1 MTLPAPESQ
10 NIQIRPDA
18 EENSEK
24 TDPAT
29 IIYPRIGLLIDGEW
43 IFDRPTLCD
52 VENPS
57 TELIIGTVPR
67 ASADDLAAALQSSA
81 RGFEIWRKTPPS
93 QRAALMRRA
102 AALVRE
108 RSEEIAPVFVLESG
122 RTMAEVRAE
131 IERSAT
137 FLEWDSEELKRN
149 YGRIVPTDAPIQQF
163 VVREPVGPVAAFTPW
178 NVPMSAPSRKI
189 SASLATGCSIILK
202 PSSETPAT
210 ACLFAQ
216 CFLDAGL
223 PKGVLNVVF
232 GESDEVSRALVLSPI
247 TRLVTLTGSTHVG
260 KHLSRLAVETMKPV
274 LMELGGHAPVLIDDG
289 VDPAG
294 VARLAAHWKFR
305 MAGQFCSAAS
315 RFLIHKNVYGDFVAA
330 LAAEAGKLKVGDGFM
345 EGVQMGALANRRRLA
360 AMEAF
365 VKDAK
370 DRGAR
375 VAAGGARL
383 GNRGWFF
390 QPTVLAD
397 VPLDALIMTDET
409 FGPIA
414 PCVAV
419 ESMDQA
425 LEIGNSLEMGL
436 AAFVFTNTMATADH
450 LTHEL
455 QAGSIA
461 LNCFTSP
468 GADAPFGGYR
478 DSGIGREGGP
488 EMHQS
493 YTIAKTIAERRVR
506 V

>member
-1 MTLPAPESQ
+1 MTDLSQ
-10 NIQIRPDA
+10 TP
-18 EENSEK
+18 
-24 TDPAT
+24 
-29 IIYPRIGLLIDGEW
+29 YPRIGLLIDGAW
-43 IFDRPTLCD
+43 IYDRPTLAN

-57 TELIIGTVPR
+57 TEAILGTVPR
-67 ASADDLAAALQSSA
+67 ASLQDLEDALQSSA
-81 RGFEIWRKTPPS
+81 RGFEVWRKTPPS
-93 QRAALMRRA
+93 ARAALMRRA
-102 AALVRE
+102 AALVRQ
-108 RSEEIAPVFVLESG
+108 RAEEIAPIFVMESG
-122 RTMAEVRAE
+122 RTLTEVRAE

-137 FLEWDSEELKRN
+137 FLDWDSEELKRN
-149 YGRIVPTDAPIQQF
+149 YGRIVPTDPPIQQF
-163 VVREPVGPVAAFTPW
+163 VIREPVGPVAAFTPW

-216 CFLDAGL
+216 CFIDAGL

-232 GESDEVSRALVLSPI
+232 GDSDEVSRALVLSPI
-247 TRLVTLTGSTHVG
+247 TKLVTLTGSTNVG

-274 LMELGGHAPVLIDDG
+274 LMELGGHAPVLIDEG
-289 VDPAG
+289 VNPAE
-294 VARLAAHWKFR
+294 VAKLAANWKFR

-315 RFLIHKNVYGDFVAA
+315 RFLVHKNVYHDFVAA
-330 LAAEAGKLKVGDGFM
+330 LSVEAENWPVGDGFTP
-345 EGVQMGALANRRRLA
+345 GVMMGALANRRRLA
-360 AMEAF
+360 TMEEF
-365 VKDAK
+365 VADATK
-370 DRGAR
+370 RGAR
-375 VAAGGARL
+375 ITAGGARL

-397 VPLDALIMTDET
+397 VPLDAAIMTDET

-414 PCVAV
+414 LCMAV
-419 ESMDQA
+419 DSMDQA
-425 LEIGNSLEMGL
+425 LAIGNSLPMGL
-436 AAFVFTNTMATADH
+436 AGFVFTNDMAKADY

-478 DSGIGREGGP
+478 ESGIGREGGP
-488 EMHQS
+488 EMHHC
-493 YTIAKTIAERRVR
+493 YTVAKTIAERRVR

>member
-1 MTLPAPESQ
+1 MTDLSQ
-10 NIQIRPDA
+10 TP
-18 EENSEK
+18 
-24 TDPAT
+24 
-29 IIYPRIGLLIDGEW
+29 YPRIGLLIDGVW
-43 IFDRPTLCD
+43 IYDRPTLAN

-57 TELIIGTVPR
+57 TEAILGTVPR
-67 ASADDLAAALQSSA
+67 ASLADLDAALQSSA
-81 RGFEIWRKTPPS
+81 RGFEVWRKTPPS
-93 QRAALMRRA
+93 ARSALMRRA
-102 AALVRE
+102 AALVRQ
-108 RSEEIAPVFVLESG
+108 RAEEIAPIFVQESG
-122 RTMAEVRAE
+122 RTLTEVRAE

-137 FLEWDSEELKRN
+137 FLDWDSEELKRN
-149 YGRIVPTDAPIQQF
+149 YGRIVPTDPPIQQF
-163 VVREPVGPVAAFTPW
+163 VIREPIGPVAAFTPW

-189 SASLATGCSIILK
+189 SAALATGCSIILK

-223 PKGVLNVVF
+223 PNGVLNVVF

-274 LMELGGHAPVLIDDG
+274 LMELGGHAPVLIDEG
-289 VDPAG
+289 VNPTE
-294 VARLAAHWKFR
+294 VAKLAANWKFR

-315 RFLIHKNVYGDFVAA
+315 RFLVHKNVYPEFVAA
-330 LAAEAGKLKVGDGFM
+330 LSVEAKNWPVGDGFTP
-345 EGVQMGALANRRRLA
+345 GVMMGALANRRRLL
-360 AMEAF
+360 AMEEF
-365 VKDAK
+365 VKDAV
-370 DRGAR
+370 DHGAR
-375 VAAGGARL
+375 ITAGGARL

-397 VPLDALIMTDET
+397 VPLDAAIMTDET

-414 PCVAV
+414 PCMAV
-419 ESMDQA
+419 DSMDEA
-425 LEIGNSLEMGL
+425 LAIGNSLSMGL
-436 AAFVFTNTMATADH
+436 AGFVFTNDMAKADY

-488 EMHQS
+488 EMHQC

>member
-1 MTLPAPESQ
+1 MLH
-10 NIQIRPDA
+10 D
-18 EENSEK
+18 
-24 TDPAT
+24 
-29 IIYPRIGLLIDGEW
+29 YPKIGLLIDGRW
-43 IFDRPTLCD
+43 IYDRPTLCE
-52 VENPS
+52 VENPC
-57 TELIIGTVPR
+57 TEAIIGTVPR
-67 ASADDLAAALQSSA
+67 ASAADLQAALQSSA
-81 RGFEIWRKTPPS
+81 RGFDVWRKTVPS
-93 QRAALMRRA
+93 ARAALMRRA

-108 RSEEIAPVFVLESG
+108 RAEDIAPIFCAESG
-122 RTMAEVRAE
+122 RPMSEVRAE

-137 FLEWDSEELKRN
+137 FLDWDSEELKRN
-149 YGRIVPTDAPIQQF
+149 YGRMIPSEGQFQQY

-223 PKGVLNVVF
+223 PPGVLNVVF

-247 TRLVTLTGSTHVG
+247 TRLVTLTGSTGVG

-289 VDPAG
+289 VDP
-294 VARLAAHWKFR
+294 VAVAKLAANWKFR

-315 RFLIHKNVYGDFVAA
+315 RFLIHKNVYADFVQAMV
-330 LAAEAGKLKVGDGFM
+330 AEANALKVGDGFM

-365 VKDAK
+365 VQDAA
-370 DRGAR
+370 DRGAKI
-375 VAAGGARL
+375 AAGGARL

-397 VPLDALIMTDET
+397 VPLNALIMTDET

-419 ESMDQA
+419 DSMDQA
-425 LEIGNSLEMGL
+425 LAIGNSLPMGL
-436 AAFVFTNTMATADH
+436 AGFVFTNDMATADH
-450 LTHEL
+450 LTREL

-461 LNCFTSP
+461 MNCFTSP
-468 GADAPFGGYR
+468 GAEAPFGGYR

-488 EMHQS
+488 EMHAS
-493 YTIAKTIAERRVR
+493 YTVAKTIAERRVR

>member
-1 MTLPAPESQ
+1 MTEPTLS
-10 NIQIRPDA
+10 
-18 EENSEK
+18 
-24 TDPAT
+24 
-29 IIYPRIGLLIDGEW
+29 YPRIGLLIDGEW
-43 IFDRPTLCD
+43 IYDRPTLCN

-57 TELIIGTVPR
+57 TEAIIGTVPK
-67 ASADDLAAALQSSA
+67 ASEDDLNAALASSA
-81 RGFEIWRKTPPS
+81 RGFEVWRKTSPTE
-93 QRAALMRRA
+93 RAALMRRA
-102 AALVRE
+102 AALVRQ
-108 RSEEIAPVFVLESG
+108 RAEEIAPIFVQESG
-122 RTMAEVRAE
+122 RTLAEVRAE

-137 FLEWDSEELKRN
+137 FLDWDSEEIRRI
-149 YGRIVPTDAPIQQF
+149 YGRIVPTDPPIQQY
-163 VVREPVGPVAAFTPW
+163 VIREPVGPVAAFTPW

-202 PSSETPAT
+202 PSSDTPAT

-216 CFLDAGL
+216 CFIDAGL

-232 GESDEVSRALVLSPI
+232 GDSDQVSRTLVLSPI
-247 TRLVTLTGSTHVG
+247 TRLVTLTGSIHVG

-274 LMELGGHAPVLIDDG
+274 LMELGGHAPVLIDEN
-289 VDPAG
+289 VDPAE

-315 RFLIHKNVYGDFVAA
+315 RFLIHERVYDDFVAA
-330 LAAEAGKLKVGDGFM
+330 LTHEAEKLKVGDGFM

-360 AMEAF
+360 TMEAF
-365 VKDAK
+365 VKDAV

-375 VAAGGARL
+375 VATGGARL

-397 VPLDALIMTDET
+397 VPPDAQVMTEET

-414 PCVAV
+414 PCMAV
-419 ESMDQA
+419 QSMEQA
-425 LEIGNSLEMGL
+425 LQISNSLEMGL
-436 AAFVFTNTMATADH
+436 AGFVFTNEMATADW

-455 QAGSIA
+455 QVGSVA

-478 DSGIGREGGP
+478 ESGIGREGGP
-488 EMHQS
+488 EMYQS
-493 YTIAKTIAERRVR
+493 YTVAKTIAERRVR

>member
-1 MTLPAPESQ
+1 MLV
-10 NIQIRPDA
+10 D
-18 EENSEK
+18 
-24 TDPAT
+24 
-29 IIYPRIGLLIDGEW
+29 YPKIGLLIDGQW
-43 IFDRPTLCD
+43 IYDRPTLCE
-52 VENPS
+52 VENPC
-57 TELIIGTVPR
+57 TEAIIGTVPR
-67 ASADDLAAALQSSA
+67 ASAADLQAALQSSA
-81 RGFEIWRKTPPS
+81 RGFEVWRKTPPS
-93 QRAALMRRA
+93 ARSALMRRA
-102 AALVRE
+102 AALVRDRAE
-108 RSEEIAPVFVLESG
+108 AIAPIFCAESG
-122 RTMAEVRAE
+122 RPMAEVRAE

-137 FLEWDSEELKRN
+137 FLDWDSEELKRN
-149 YGRIVPTDAPIQQF
+149 YGRMIPSEGQFQQY

-202 PSSETPAT
+202 PSSETPAA

-216 CFLDAGL
+216 CFVDAGL
-223 PKGVLNVVF
+223 PPGVLNVVF

-247 TRLVTLTGSTHVG
+247 TRLVTLTGSTGVG

-289 VDPAG
+289 VDP
-294 VARLAAHWKFR
+294 VAVAKLAANWKFR

-315 RFLIHKNVYGDFVAA
+315 RFLIHKNVYGAFVDA
-330 LAAEAGKLKVGDGFM
+330 LVAEANALKVGDGFM

-365 VKDAK
+365 VSDAT
-370 DRGAR
+370 DRGAT

-419 ESMDQA
+419 DGMDQA
-425 LEIGNSLEMGL
+425 LQIGNSLPMGL
-436 AAFVFTNTMATADH
+436 AGFVFTNDMATADH
-450 LTHEL
+450 LTREL

-461 LNCFTSP
+461 MNCFTSP
-468 GADAPFGGYR
+468 GAEAPFGGYR

-488 EMHQS
+488 EMHAS

>member
-1 MTLPAPESQ
+1 MT
-10 NIQIRPDA
+10 
-18 EENSEK
+18 
-24 TDPAT
+24 
-29 IIYPRIGLLIDGEW
+29 YPKIGLLIDGKW
-43 IFDRPTLCD
+43 IYDRPVLCE

-57 TELIIGTVPR
+57 TEEILGTVPC
-67 ASADDLAAALQSSA
+67 ASAADLQAALESSA
-81 RGFEIWRKTPPS
+81 RGFEVWRKTPAS
-93 QRAALMRRA
+93 ARAALMRRA
-102 AALVRE
+102 AAIVRS
-108 RSEEIAPVFVLESG
+108 RVEEIAPIFVRESG
-122 RTMAEVRAE
+122 RTLTEVRGE

-137 FLEWDSEELKRN
+137 FLDWDAAECIRN
-149 YGRIVPTDAPIQQF
+149 YGRIVPTDPPIQQF
-163 VVREPVGPVAAFTPW
+163 VIRGPVGPVAAFTPW

-223 PKGVLNVVF
+223 TDGVLNVVF
-232 GESDEVSRALVLSPI
+232 GPSDEVSRALVLSPI
-247 TRLVTLTGSTHVG
+247 TRLVTLTGSTNVG
-260 KHLSRLAVETMKPV
+260 KQLSRLAVETMKPV
-274 LMELGGHAPVLIDDG
+274 LMELGGHAPVLIDKG

-294 VARLAAHWKFR
+294 VAKLAANWKFR

-315 RFLIHKNVYGDFVAA
+315 RFLVHKDVYADFVVA
-330 LAAEAGKLKVGDGFM
+330 LAVEANNWPVGDGFTP
-345 EGVQMGALANRRRLA
+345 GVMMGALANRRRLA
-360 AMEAF
+360 AMEEF
-365 VKDAK
+365 VADATA
-370 DRGAR
+370 RGAR

-390 QPTVLAD
+390 QPTVLD
-397 VPLDALIMTDET
+397 GVPLDAKIMTDET

-414 PCVAV
+414 PCMAV

-425 LEIGNSLEMGL
+425 LEIGNSLPMGL
-436 AAFVFTNTMATADH
+436 AGFVFTNDMATADH

-468 GADAPFGGYR
+468 GADAPFGGTR

-488 EMHQS
+488 EMHQC
-493 YTIAKTIAERRVR
+493 YTVAKTIAERRVR

>member
-1 MTLPAPESQ
+1 MT
-10 NIQIRPDA
+10 
-18 EENSEK
+18 
-24 TDPAT
+24 
-29 IIYPRIGLLIDGEW
+29 YPRIGLLIDGTW
-43 IFDRPTLCD
+43 IYDRPTLCT

-57 TELIIGTVPR
+57 TEEIIGTVPR
-67 ASADDLAAALQSSA
+67 ASADDLTAALNSSA
-81 RGFEIWRKTPPS
+81 RGFDIWRKTPPAA
-93 QRAALMRRA
+93 RAALMRRA
-102 AALVRE
+102 ASLVRE
-108 RSEEIAPVFVLESG
+108 RAEAIAPIFVAESG
-122 RTMAEVRAE
+122 RTLTEVRNE

-137 FLEWDSEELKRN
+137 FLDWDQEELKRN
-149 YGRIVPTDAPIQQF
+149 YGRIVPSEGQF
-163 VVREPVGPVAAFTPW
+163 TQMVIREPIGPVAAFTPW
-178 NVPMSAPSRKI
+178 NVPMSAPARKI

-223 PKGVLNVVF
+223 PPGVLNVVF
-232 GESDEVSRALVLSPI
+232 GDSDEVSRALVLSPI

-274 LMELGGHAPVLIDDG
+274 LMELGGHAPVLIDQG

-294 VARLAAHWKFR
+294 VAKLAANWKFR
-305 MAGQFCSAAS
+305 MGGQFCSAAS
-315 RFLIHKNVYGDFVAA
+315 RFLVHKSVYADFVAA
-330 LAAEAGKLKVGDGFM
+330 LSEEARNWKTGDGFTP
-345 EGVQMGALANRRRLA
+345 GVMMGALANRRRLA

-365 VKDAK
+365 VADATA
-370 DRGAR
+370 RGAR
-375 VAAGGARL
+375 VTAGGARL

-397 VPLDALIMTDET
+397 VPLDAQIMVDET

-414 PCVAV
+414 PCVSV
-419 ESMDQA
+419 DSMDQA
-425 LEIGNSLEMGL
+425 LAVGNALPMGL
-436 AAFVFTNTMATADH
+436 AGFVFTNDMAMADH

-468 GADAPFGGYR
+468 GAEAPFGGYR

-488 EMHQS
+488 EMHHS
-493 YTIAKTIAERRVR
+493 YTVAKTIAERRAR